1 MIKPGTYHSIPFDE
15 YLSGPE
21 WCDMLNGS
29 SLKHLRRSAAH
40 YLASKENPTKPTAAM
55 TLGTLIHSAV
65 LEPDKFAAETIVMP
79 EGIDR
84 RTKAGKEAAAEFE
97 ARAEGKT
104 ILTVDQD
111 AICTGIINS
120 LFSGR
125 HETARKLLE
134 GGKPE
139 VSFAWEDAMTG
150 QMSKCRVDW
159 LRSDNIMV
167 ELKSTEDASHKAF
180 MRQCANLDYDLSAA
194 WYRGGVKAVTGE
206 KMDYVFVVVETS
218 APFEVAVYMPDD
230 AFFENGKAKIRQAL
244 ETYMKACESGIFAG
258 YADEVTE
265 LELPPWAYI

>member
-1 MIKPGTYHSIPFDE
+1 MKPGIYNGIPNEEYHRGQD
-15 YLSGPE
+15 
-21 WCDMLNGS
+21 WRDMMNAS

-40 YLASKENPTKPTAAM
+40 YLAAKENPIDPTPAM
-55 TLGTLIHSAV
+55 ILGSLVHCAV
-65 LEPDKFAAETIVMP
+65 LEPERFAAETILQP
-79 EGIDR
+79 EKFDR

-104 ILTVDQD
+104 VLTVDQD

-167 ELKSTEDASHKAF
+167 ELKSTADASHKAF

-206 KMDYVFVVVETS
+206 KMDYVFIVVETS
-218 APFEVAVYMPDD
+218 APFEIAVYTPDD
-230 AFFENGKAKIRQAL
+230 AFIENGKAKIRQAL
-244 ETYMKACESGIFAG
+244 ETYTKAKESGIFAG

-265 LELPPWAYI
+265 LELPPWAYV